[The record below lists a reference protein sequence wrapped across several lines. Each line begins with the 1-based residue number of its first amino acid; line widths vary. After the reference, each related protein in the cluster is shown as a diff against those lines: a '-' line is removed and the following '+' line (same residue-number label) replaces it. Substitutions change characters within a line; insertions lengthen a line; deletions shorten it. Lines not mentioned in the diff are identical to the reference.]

1 MSYDGPMKK
10 LPPPPLHYFKRDGT
24 PVTGLNFLTF
34 HDEAYLAQGSQDGN
48 LTLWDLK
55 VM

>member
-1 MSYDGPMKK
+1 MSYDGSMKK